1 MREIKGF
8 EQLLWIID
16 KGDDDRKAAS
26 GTEVSLN
33 RK

>member
-16 KGDDDRKAAS
+16 KGDDE
-26 GTEVSLN
+26 TEKQPL
-33 RK
+33 KLKFL